1 MQTNLRF
8 HAGQIV
14 THRRFSY
21 RGVIYLCDER
31 FESTD
36 EWYEQMAISRPPK
49 DRPWYGVLVDN
60 SLHTTYVAE
69 RNLLLSEDKSQVNHP
84 DLGFY
89 FDQFNG
95 LEYRVRVMN

>member
-14 THRRFSY
+14 KHRRFSY
-21 RGVIYLCDER
+21 RGVIYLCDKE
-31 FESTD
+31 FDLTD

-60 SLHTTYVAE
+60 SPDTTYVAE
-69 RNLLLSEDKSQVNHP
+69 RNLLPSEDKSQVNHP

-95 LEYRVRVMN
+95 LEYRLRVMN